1 MTVNSEDIEDRLRTA
16 FGWQADQVGLRPD
29 PYAENLRR
37 TRTSRIR
44 RRATFPAVALATA
57 AAAAAPF
64 LMPWHEDQPSLN
76 PTGGPGDLVVPSS
89 MVRIKTGLPHGAR
102 FQAEVLGT
110 DGSVLGRSADAAVW
124 KAGPKGGKP
133 SSTGVRSPKGILLTG
148 RGLLGYAVNE
158 PGNAD
163 AFNLMCRDSS
173 GKTHTASPQG
183 VDPAQPVWTDG
194 GRIIGSDVMTQ
205 PFSATCRGPLK
216 ILAQQW
222 TGSWSKAVAFSDPTI
237 FYVDPTSHR
246 DLREI
251 DAVTGR
257 VGAHHKLPAGV
268 RKMKPIPNGARVD
281 TQIEQIWWAA
291 ATPNTFAWAADGALR
306 VTPRKAWNSAPTPIT
321 TSLPRPIKGGRT
333 QLTAGSRLVVY
344 STAPTRG
351 SGESVLYDLKT
362 HQLIRWHGEAYTSGD
377 WLIWRDGTDY
387 RLARV
392 R

>member
-1 MTVNSEDIEDRLRTA
+1 MTIDTEDIEGRLRTA

-29 PYAENLRR
+29 SYEENLRR

-44 RRATFPAVALATA
+44 RRAAFPAVALATA
-57 AAAAAPF
+57 AVAAMPF
-64 LMPWHEDQPSLN
+64 LMPWHENNPSPSLA
-76 PTGGPGDLVVPSS
+76 GGPGDLVVASS
-89 MVRIKTGLPHGAR
+89 LVRIKTGLPHGAR
-102 FQAEVLGT
+102 FQAEVLGV
-110 DGSVLGRSADAAVW
+110 DGSVLGRSADTALW
-124 KAGPKGGKP
+124 KAGPKGGRP
-133 SSTGVRSPKGILLTG
+133 SPTGIRAAKAVLLTG
-148 RGLLGYAVNE
+148 PGLLGYAANE

-183 VDPAQPVWTDG
+183 VDPTQPVWTDG
-194 GRIIGSDVMTQ
+194 GKLIGSDVMMQ

-222 TGSWSKAVAFSDPTI
+222 TGSWSKVVAFSNPTI
-237 FYVDPTSHR
+237 FYVDPTNHR

-251 DAVTGR
+251 DAATGR

-268 RKMKPIPNGARVD
+268 HRMKPIPDGTPID
-281 TQIEQIWWAA
+281 PQIEQIWWAA
-291 ATPNTFAWAADGALR
+291 ATPATFAWVADGALR
-306 VTPRKAWNSAPTPIT
+306 VTPRRAWNSAPTPVT
-321 TSLPRPIKGGRT
+321 AGLPRPVKGGRT

-344 STAPTRG
+344 STAPAQG

-362 HQLIRWHGEAYTSGD
+362 HQLIRWHGEAYTAGD